1 MRLLY
6 PDQPARECG
15 MSMKGLCRAERWDDW
30 RVLDSWLSMSKGR
43 VRALTVLARRRSPK
57 CVCPD
62 TRRRHSFFR
71 SPQSVPDAVKT
82 LLWEEGRVS

>member
-6 PDQPARECG
+6 PDQPARQFG
-15 MSMKGLCRAERWDDW
+15 MSTGGLCQAERWDDW
-30 RVLDSWLSMSKGR
+30 RVLDSWLSISKGQ

-57 CVCPD
+57 CVCPE

-71 SPQSVPDAVKT
+71 SPQSVPHAVKT
-82 LLWEEGRVS
+82 PLWGEGRMA